1 MSNIHPTAIVEEG
14 AELGV
19 DVQVGP
25 FAVIYPQTQVGDRC
39 TVGSH
44 SVILPRVTLGEE
56 CRLHAHVVIGDR
68 PQDLSFVDGE
78 STLIIGDRCVMREFF
93 TAHRGTKEESETRI
107 GSDCYFMNCSHVGHN
122 CRVGDRVILA
132 NSSLLAGYV
141 DVEDG
146 AFLSGNTSVHQ
157 FTRLGRLSM
166 MGGQSAVS
174 QDVPPFCTAEPTALN
189 TILGLNV
196 VGMRRSGMGPEE
208 RKQVKSAFRLL
219 YHSGLTPS
227 QAAAKIR
234 VEFDSGPALEMAD
247 FVDASKRGICTT
259 SRQSGT
265 NH

>member
-56 CRLHAHVVIGDR
+56 CRLHAHVVIGDL
-68 PQDLSFVDGE
+68 PQDLTFMNGE
-78 STLIIGDRCVMREFF
+78 STLIIGDRCVMHEFF
-93 TAHRGTKEESETRI
+93 TAHRGTKEESETQI
-107 GSDCYFMNCSHVGHN
+107 GSDCYFMNFSHVGHN
-122 CRVGDRVILA
+122 CRVEDRVILA

-166 MGGQSAVS
+166 MGGNPPSRRMFRPFAQRNRLLPTLFSPQFCGNAPMRNGAGGANAGEIRVSIAVS
-174 QDVPPFCTAEPTALN
+174 LRTHAVAGRGEDPGG
-189 TILGLNV
+189 I
-196 VGMRRSGMGPEE
+196 R
-208 RKQVKSAFRLL
+208 FRA
-219 YHSGLTPS
+219 G
-227 QAAAKIR
+227 A
-234 VEFDSGPALEMAD
+234 
-247 FVDASKRGICTT
+247 
-259 SRQSGT
+259 
-265 NH
+265 